1 MKSSFLK
8 WSTVMIV
15 CLTATGLSMRG
26 LALQGIPVS
35 ESLIFRGVIC
45 LLLVFGW
52 AFYRNIS
59 LIPKSI
65 KTQFL
70 RALIAGLALSFF
82 SISYNWLSASAV
94 SVLSN
99 IDVPM
104 LILLGSL
111 VGQVSSFRSKL
122 LSLVSI
128 VLLVIYGTNI
138 HHEKNWLL
146 GVSILGSGIFLLCFG
161 YYFIKKSMNDENRVI
176 TILTPS
182 LDIIFYGFLQL
193 AISTPLSFSLS
204 YSMSWSRAW
213 DFDSILLATL
223 SGVGMFGAYYSTMEL
238 YAQTDIAT
246 AEFPTLISA
255 LAIQPLESLWFH
267 QDFIL
272 HDFFISF
279 LFVITTYFILTNE
292 KNTVEALDLPQ
303 VPQSLEFTCGAACFE
318 SMYHY
323 FKGISLGELHFAE
336 KLGTLD
342 LGYTHPERIA
352 ELAADYGF
360 FVELS
365 KEASFEMLKE
375 KFYEHGVVFITWWDE
390 DAGHYSLVKNINKDS
405 ILLMDPWMARQGKD
419 KRLKITQFQ
428 EHWKARGSVM
438 ISIKHLS
445 L

>member
-1 MKSSFLK
+1 MGYPIRMKSSFLK

-45 LLLVFGW
+45 LLLVFAW
-52 AFYRNIS
+52 AFNHHIS

-70 RALIAGLALSFF
+70 RALIAGMALSFF
-82 SISYNWLSASAV
+82 SISYYWLSASAV

-99 IDVPM
+99 IDVPI

-111 VGQVSSFRSKL
+111 VGQVSTLRSKL

-138 HHEKNWLL
+138 QHEKNWLL
-146 GVSILGSGIFLLCFG
+146 GVSILGAGIFLLCFG
-161 YYFIKKSMNDENRVI
+161 YYFIKKSMHDENRVI

-182 LDIIFYGFLQL
+182 LAIIFYGFLQMGM
-193 AISTPLSFSLS
+193 STSL
-204 YSMSWSRAW
+204 SWSRSW
-213 DFDSILLATL
+213 DFYSILLATL

-272 HDFFISF
+272 YDFLISL

-292 KNTVEALDLPQ
+292 KNKVEALDLPQ

-318 SMYHY
+318 SMYRY
-323 FKGISLGELHFAE
+323 LKGISLGELHFAE
-336 KLGTLD
+336 KLGTFA
-342 LGYTHPERIA
+342 LGYTQPEKIA

-360 FVELS
+360 FVELA
-365 KEASFEMLKE
+365 KEASFEMLNE
-375 KFYEHGVVFITWWDE
+375 KFHEQRVIFVTWWDE
-390 DAGHYSLVKNINKDS
+390 DAGHYSLIKSINKDY
-405 ILLMDPWMARQGKD
+405 IFLMDPWEARQGKD
-419 KRLKITQFQ
+419 KQLKITQFQ
-428 EHWKARGSVM
+428 DLWKARGSVM
-438 ISIKHLS
+438 ISIKQLS